1 MRQLLDHVVQTS
13 KRHEEERQ
21 EEERQLKLREEE
33 REAKEVLRSVDTVH
47 SCPDDDNYHSDAGTI
62 LMKLQWALS

>member
-21 EEERQLKLREEE
+21 EEERQLKRREEE
-33 REAKEVLRSVDTVH
+33 REAKEVLRSVD
-47 SCPDDDNYHSDAGTI
+47 SCPDDDNYHSDAGAM
-62 LMKLQWALS
+62 LMKLQKALS